1 MNIDM
6 KNLGKNV
13 GVNMDKLARL
23 IDDMP
28 ESPSITGPINEGQ
41 DNTAAIASIREVI
54 AKLDLLENFR
64 PEFAVAA
71 IYDIRMILAAM
82 ESE

>member
-6 KNLGKNV
+6 KNLGQNV

-28 ESPSITGPINEGQ
+28 EPPSAPGPINDGQ
-41 DNTAAIASIREVI
+41 DNAAAIASIREVI

-64 PEFAVAA
+64 PEFAAAA
-71 IYDIRMILAAM
+71 IYDIRMIIAAM
-82 ESE
+82 ENE